1 MGGCDLTEYLARIL
15 ADKGYSFATA
25 ADHEIVREIKEKLC
39 YAASDFKQ
47 ETLTASISK
56 NNYELPS
63 DQVITVGEEQF
74 HCLEA
79 LF

>member
-1 MGGCDLTEYLARIL
+1 MRIL
-15 ADKGYSFATA
+15 ADKGYSFAITA
-25 ADHEIVREIKEKLC
+25 EHEIVREIKEKLC

-47 ETLTASISK
+47 ETLTASISSSIE

-63 DQVITVGEEQF
+63 DQIIIVGEEQF
-74 HCLEA
+74 HCPEA